1 MSKSGAGGRKL
12 QGGGVEDVNRKQ
24 TKEDDE

>member
-1 MSKSGAGGRKL
+1 MLESGVGGRKL
-12 QGGGVEDVNRKQ
+12 QGGGLEDVNRKQ